1 LTPSAKREAVQ
12 IMTVEHGLSVQRAC
26 SSARLSRA
34 AYYRPVMDR
43 SAADAE
49 IIAALN
55 ELVAVELRWGFW
67 KCYDRLRQ
75 MGKRWNHKRVY
86 RVYCQLR
93 LNQKR
98 RAKRRL
104 VQRPRQPL
112 LVTAVINA
120 VWALDFMHDRL
131 YSGRPF
137 RTLNV
142 IDEADRGGLGID
154 VATSIPASRVIRFME
169 QLIEIH
175 GRPLAIR
182 CDNGSELTSY
192 DFTEWCQ
199 IKSIEIRFI
208 QPGKPDQNAY
218 IERFNR
224 TYRAEILDAYLFES
238 LAEVRALTDRW
249 LRTYNHERPHDSLGR
264 VPPLMFLPRRSSP
277 GESTYQLST

>member
-12 IMTVEHGLSVQRAC
+12 IMTQEHGLSVQRAC
-26 SSARLSRA
+26 SSAQLSRA
-34 AYYRPVMDR
+34 AYYRPVQDR

-49 IIAALN
+49 TIAALN

-86 RVYCQLR
+86 RAYCQLR
-93 LNQKR
+93 LNHKR

-112 LVTAVINA
+112 FVTAVINA

-169 QLIEIH
+169 QLIDIH
-175 GRPLAIR
+175 GKPLAIR

-192 DFTEWCQ
+192 AFTEWCQ
-199 IKSIEIRFI
+199 IKGIAIRFI
-208 QPGKPDQNAY
+208 QPGKPDQNAF

-224 TYRAEILDAYLFES
+224 TYREEVLTPYLFDSIED
-238 LAEVRALTDRW
+238 VRQITDEW
-249 LRTYNHERPHDSLGR
+249 LERYNEIRPHDALGSL
-264 VPPLMFLPRRSSP
+264 PPARYRERMLAAKN
-277 GESTYQLST
+277 STSELST